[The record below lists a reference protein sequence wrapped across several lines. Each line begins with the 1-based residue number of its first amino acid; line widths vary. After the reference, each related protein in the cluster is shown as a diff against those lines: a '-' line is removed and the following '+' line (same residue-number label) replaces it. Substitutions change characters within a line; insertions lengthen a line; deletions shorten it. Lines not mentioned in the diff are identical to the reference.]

1 MLNRL
6 KTLFAGSND
15 DSVTETTH
23 SISEKQLAAAALLVE
38 AARMDTT
45 FDHVERSTIER
56 VVQSRFDLSSEETTT
71 LIDEAEKVQNDANHL
86 LQFTR
91 TIKNT
96 FPSEER
102 IELME
107 MLWEVVYADGE
118 LDQYEDNL
126 MRRIGGLIYV
136 SDRERGDARKRVIQR
151 LGLDKG

>member
-6 KTLFAGSND
+6 KTLFAGNSS
-15 DSVTETTH
+15 DSVAEKIH

-38 AARMDTT
+38 AARMDAS
-45 FDHVERSTIER
+45 FDQVERSTIER
-56 VVQSRFDLSSEETTT
+56 VVQSRFDLSSEETST
-71 LIDEAEKVQNDANHL
+71 LIDEAEKAQNAANHL
-86 LQFTR
+86 LRFTR
-91 TIKNT
+91 TIKDT

-118 LDQYEDNL
+118 LDQYEDNP

-136 SDRERGDARKRVIQR
+136 SDRERGDARKRVTQR
-151 LGLDKG
+151 LGLDGG